1 MDFLKKIKIP
11 DFLLKQEP
19 SIGLDIGSFSLKLI
33 VLEKRGKEKIL
44 KSFFY
49 SELTP
54 GSPIGNSFSNFL
66 KSKKLE
72 GRRVNISVS
81 GQSVVTRYLSWPK
94 MTLAELKNTMQFEA
108 KEYIPFPLEEVVL
121 DCAIIKDN
129 FESDKML
136 VVLAAI
142 KKTILQERLGLLEKE
157 GLVPKLI
164 DVDCFCLANIFNKS
178 CFALD
183 ASVREKTIALLNIG
197 AQTTNMAIIDSGA
210 LRFSRDISFGVKGLA
225 LAGLSAEIT
234 TSIDYYENQNG
245 SPVEK
250 LLVSG
255 GGSYSQDTLNFLS
268 HQLNLPVDS
277 FDILSGVAVG
287 QGFNVEEFKPKKNLF
302 TVALGLALR

>member
-19 SIGLDIGSFSLKLI
+19 SIGLDIGSSSLKLI

-245 SPVEK
+245 RPVEK

-255 GGSYSQDTLNFLS
+255 GGSYSQDTLNFLN

-277 FDILSGVAVG
+277 FDTLSGVAVD
-287 QGFNVEEFKPKKNLF
+287 QNLNLEEFKPKKNLF

>member
-19 SIGLDIGSFSLKLI
+19 SIGLDIGSSSLKLI
-33 VLEKRGKEKIL
+33 ELEKKGKEKIL
-44 KSFFY
+44 KRFSY
-49 SELTP
+49 VELTP
-54 GSPIGNSFSNFL
+54 GADLGNSLSDFL
-66 KSKKLE
+66 KSQKLA
-72 GRRVNISVS
+72 GRQVNISVS
-81 GQSVVTRYLSWPK
+81 GQSVVTRYLSWPR
-94 MTLAELKNTMQFEA
+94 MTMNELKNAMQFEA

-129 FESDKML
+129 FENSKML
-136 VVLAAI
+136 IVLAAI
-142 KKTILQERLGLLEKE
+142 KKVILQERLGLLEKA
-157 GLVPKLI
+157 GFVPKII
-164 DVDCFCLANIFNKS
+164 DVDCFCLANIFAKS
-178 CFALD
+178 YRVSD
-183 ASVREKTIALLNIG
+183 ASVKEKTIALLNIG

-210 LRFSRDISFGVKGLA
+210 LRFSRDISFGVKGSA

-245 SPVEK
+245 RPVEK
-250 LLVSG
+250 LLLSG

-277 FDILSGVAVG
+277 FDILSGVAVD
-287 QGFNVEEFKPKKNLF
+287 QNLNLEEFKPKKNIF

>member
-129 FESDKML
+129 FENDKML

-245 SPVEK
+245 RPVEK

-255 GGSYSQDTLNFLS
+255 GGSYSQDTLNFLN

-277 FDILSGVAVG
+277 FDTLSGVAVD
-287 QGFNVEEFKPKKNLF
+287 QNLNLEEFKPKKNLF

>member
-178 CFALD
+178 CFALG

-245 SPVEK
+245 RPVEK

-255 GGSYSQDTLNFLS
+255 GGSYSQDTLNFLN

-277 FDILSGVAVG
+277 FDTLSGVAVD
-287 QGFNVEEFKPKKNLF
+287 QNLNLEEFKPKKNLF

>member
-1 MDFLKKIKIP
+1 MEFLKKIKIP
-11 DFLLKQEP
+11 DFLLKQES
-19 SIGLDIGSFSLKLI
+19 SIGLDIGSASLKLI
-33 VLEKRGKEKIL
+33 ELEKKGKEKIL

-54 GSPIGNSFSNFL
+54 GSPLGSSFSNFL

-81 GQSVVTRYLSWPK
+81 GQSVVTRYLSWPR
-94 MTLAELKNTMQFEA
+94 MTAAELKNAMQFEA

-129 FESDKML
+129 FENGKML

-157 GLVPKLI
+157 GLIPKLI
-164 DVDCFCLANIFNKS
+164 DVDCFCLANIFDKS

-183 ASVREKTIALLNIG
+183 TSVREKTIALLNIG

-210 LRFSRDISFGVKGLA
+210 LRFSRDISFGVKGLV
-225 LAGLSAEIT
+225 LAGLSSEIT

-245 SPVEK
+245 RPVEK

-277 FDILSGVAVG
+277 FDILSGVALG

>member
-19 SIGLDIGSFSLKLI
+19 SIGLDIGSSSLKLI

-245 SPVEK
+245 RPVEK

>member
-11 DFLLKQEP
+11 VFLLKQES
-19 SIGLDIGSFSLKLI
+19 SIGLDIGSSSLKLI
-33 VLEKRGKEKIL
+33 ELEKKGKEKIL

-54 GSPIGNSFSNFL
+54 GLPIGSSFSNFL
-66 KSKKLE
+66 KSQKLE
-72 GRRVNISVS
+72 RRPVNISVS
-81 GQSVVTRYLSWPK
+81 GQSVVTRYLSWPR
-94 MTLAELKNTMQFEA
+94 MTLNELKNAMQFEA
-108 KEYIPFPLEEVVL
+108 KEYIPWPLEEVVL

-129 FESDKML
+129 FENSKML
-136 VVLAAI
+136 IVLAAI
-142 KKTILQERLGLLEKE
+142 KKVILQERLGLLEKA
-157 GLVPKLI
+157 GFVPKII
-164 DVDCFCLANIFNKS
+164 DVDCFCLANIFDKS
-178 CFALD
+178 YRVSD
-183 ASVREKTIALLNIG
+183 ASVKEKTIALLNIG

>member
-1 MDFLKKIKIP
+1 MEFLKKIKIP
-11 DFLLKQEP
+11 DFLLKQES
-19 SIGLDIGSFSLKLI
+19 SIGLDIGSSSLKLI
-33 VLEKRGKEKIL
+33 ELEKKGKEKIL

-54 GSPIGNSFSNFL
+54 GLPLGSSLRDFL

-72 GRRVNISVS
+72 GRQVNISVS
-81 GQSVVTRYLSWPK
+81 GQSVVTRYLSWPR
-94 MTLAELKNTMQFEA
+94 MTVVELKNAMQFEA

-129 FESDKML
+129 FENGKML

-157 GLVPKLI
+157 GLIPKLI

-197 AQTTNMAIIDSGA
+197 AQTTNMAIIDNGA

-225 LAGLSAEIT
+225 LAGLSSEIT

-245 SPVEK
+245 RPVEK

-277 FDILSGVAVG
+277 FDILSGVALG
-287 QGFNVEEFKPKKNLF
+287 QGFNAEEFKPKKNLF

>member
-11 DFLLKQEP
+11 DFLLKQES
-19 SIGLDIGSFSLKLI
+19 SIGLDIGSASLKLI
-33 VLEKRGKEKIL
+33 ELEKKGKEKIL

-54 GSPIGNSFSNFL
+54 GSPLGSSFSNFL

-81 GQSVVTRYLSWPK
+81 GQSVVTRCLSWPK

-121 DCAIIKDN
+121 DCAIVKDN
-129 FESDKML
+129 FENGKML

-157 GLVPKLI
+157 GLIPKLI

-183 ASVREKTIALLNIG
+183 ASVREKTIALLNVG

-210 LRFSRDISFGVKGLA
+210 LRFSRDISFGVKGLV
-225 LAGLSAEIT
+225 LAGLSSEIT

-245 SPVEK
+245 RPVEK

-268 HQLNLPVDS
+268 HQLNLPVDN
-277 FDILSGVAVG
+277 FDILSGVAVD
-287 QGFNVEEFKPKKNLF
+287 QNLNLEEFKSKKNIF

>member
-1 MDFLKKIKIP
+1 MEFLKKIKIP
-11 DFLLKQEP
+11 DFLLKQES
-19 SIGLDIGSFSLKLI
+19 SIGLDIGSASLKLI
-33 VLEKRGKEKIL
+33 ELEKKGKEKIL

-54 GSPIGNSFSNFL
+54 GSPLGSSFTNFL

-72 GRRVNISVS
+72 GRQVNISVS
-81 GQSVVTRYLSWPK
+81 GQSVVTRYLSWPR
-94 MTLAELKNTMQFEA
+94 MTAVELKNAMQFEA

-129 FESDKML
+129 FENGKML

-142 KKTILQERLGLLEKE
+142 KKTILQERLGLLKKE
-157 GLVPKLI
+157 GLIPKLI

-210 LRFSRDISFGVKGLA
+210 LRFSRDISFGVKGLV
-225 LAGLSAEIT
+225 LAGLSSEIT

-245 SPVEK
+245 RPVEK

-255 GGSYSQDTLNFLS
+255 GGSYSQDTLNFLN

-277 FDILSGVAVG
+277 FDILSGVVLG
-287 QGFNVEEFKPKKNLF
+287 QGFNAEEFKPKKNLF